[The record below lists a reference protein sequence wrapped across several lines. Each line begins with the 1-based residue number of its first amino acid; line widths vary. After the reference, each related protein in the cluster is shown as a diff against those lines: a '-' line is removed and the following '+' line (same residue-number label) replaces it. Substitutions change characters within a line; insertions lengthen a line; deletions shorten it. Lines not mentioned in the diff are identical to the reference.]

1 MPFPELAVIA
11 EGELPTGERWT
22 VRAGGTP
29 EDYYTLL
36 RTVHPGGHSDEGGM
50 GGPLLYAGRSLNTYI
65 GQADGGLFRVLAR
78 TATPVRRLQLKLDS
92 GEVRELQPVA
102 TDAALG
108 VNVFAALLPPGAGL
122 VSLTGLDSGG
132 QVVAD

>member
-22 VRAGGTP
+22 VRAGRTP
-29 EDYYTLL
+29 EDY
-36 RTVHPGGHSDEGGM
+36 
-50 GGPLLYAGRSLNTYI
+50 
-65 GQADGGLFRVLAR
+65 
-78 TATPVRRLQLKLDS
+78 
-92 GEVRELQPVA
+92 ELQPVA
-102 TDAALG
+102 TDSALG

-122 VSLTGLDSGG
+122 VSLTGLDSAG